1 MTVSAAQWS
10 TSGARTPTSA
20 PSDINQAEP
29 ISCPVRRAAV
39 SICKGIGVKEIA
51 VTEEDRAD
59 HAAAHGAPNWGERLG
74 RIGVDWWATI
84 VAGVV
89 VLLAVAGLLPKI
101 PW

>member
-1 MTVSAAQWS
+1 MRGT
-10 TSGARTPTSA
+10 
-20 PSDINQAEP
+20 
-29 ISCPVRRAAV
+29 AV
-39 SICKGIGVKEIA
+39 SICQGIGVNEIA

-59 HAAAHGAPNWGERLG
+59 HTAAQGAPNWGERLG

>member
-1 MTVSAAQWS
+1 M
-10 TSGARTPTSA
+10 
-20 PSDINQAEP
+20 
-29 ISCPVRRAAV
+29 V
-39 SICKGIGVKEIA
+39 SISKSVGVDEIA
-51 VTEEDRAD
+51 VTATD
-59 HAAAHGAPNWGERLG
+59 HDGEATNDAPTTGERLG

>member
-1 MTVSAAQWS
+1 L
-10 TSGARTPTSA
+10 P
-20 PSDINQAEP
+20 
-29 ISCPVRRAAV
+29 RAAV
-39 SICKGIGVKEIA
+39 SIGKSVGVEEIA
-51 VTEEDRAD
+51 V
-59 HAAAHGAPNWGERLG
+59 AAGDDGGEPTNGGLTRSERLA